1 MPMRRLQALLVMLA
15 LLGAAGALFPWADR
29 YRLTSAALA
38 FAIILTVLI
47 LRVRGHYKQLSSSSG
62 AEETMARI
70 ERIRE
75 ARAKRFNR

>member
-1 MPMRRLQALLVMLA
+1 MRRLQALLVMLA

-47 LRVRGHYKQLSSSSG
+47 LRVRAHHKQLSHSSG

-70 ERIRE
+70 DRIRE